1 MLARYDCSLMF
12 EGPVT
17 PELLFAALAEKRSIP
32 LNEISGDLALISR
45 PNTPVAVLN
54 GRADLDQGLLCVYER
69 NGSITRSE
77 IAEMNGTEDRSVDF
91 VGSIRLAD
99 GGRFIDGKGVEDVM
113 KGEIILVRQA
123 AAEEPPASAYIVQ
136 SLDSSPGPRIIRCPQ
151 VVEVDSRLFNRGEG
165 TTRIPVDL
173 VTGEPVDAIMPDGSF
188 GFKVGCNDHV
198 VLLLLADRQI
208 VKGTKADML
217 AAEDGILATLRRR
230 LPDKSEGWDIVE
242 SAVRNH
248 DPNLGILVATIPAEK
263 AVPKITITERP
274 DCDRTNKA
282 RNTSRQEHQS

>member
-1 MLARYDCSLMF
+1 M
-12 EGPVT
+12 
-17 PELLFAALAEKRSIP
+17 
-32 LNEISGDLALISR
+32 
-45 PNTPVAVLN
+45 
-54 GRADLDQGLLCVYER
+54 
-69 NGSITRSE
+69 
-77 IAEMNGTEDRSVDF
+77 
-91 VGSIRLAD
+91 
-99 GGRFIDGKGVEDVM
+99 
-113 KGEIILVRQA
+113 
-123 AAEEPPASAYIVQ
+123 
-136 SLDSSPGPRIIRCPQ
+136 
-151 VVEVDSRLFNRGEG
+151 DSRLFNRGEG

-173 VTGEPVDAIMPDGSF
+173 VTGEPVDAIMSDGSF

-230 LPDKSEGWDIVE
+230 LPDKRDALDTVE
-242 SAVRNH
+242 VAVRNH
-248 DPNLGILVATIPAEK
+248 DLNHGILIATIPAEK